1 MVKRCF
7 AWTAYFMVVFCWISL
22 PAEAQKLYSW
32 DDFVQ
37 EYANDDELLDE
48 EARLVF
54 LEELKQLHEHPVNIN
69 TASVEDFRQ
78 IPFLNE
84 QQIESIH
91 AYIYLHGEMKTL
103 GELRLLPLIDAQTYR
118 WLHLFVYAGE
128 VKKEEKRGIFS
139 YLRNDL
145 SSRIDIP
152 FYYRK
157 GYKVDNGYI
166 GNALYHRIKYE
177 LGNSKHFR
185 AGFHIEK
192 DAGERFYDS
201 YSGFALLQDVGI
213 IKNAVVGDYRLGLGE
228 GVALGGS
235 TWFSKT
241 SPANKTQTGIK
252 PLTSTDEINF
262 LRGAAV
268 TLNPWKGWELT
279 AFASFRQKDATLN
292 KNGEI
297 QTLQTS
303 GYHRSA
309 SELKNKNSSTAITT
323 GGGLSWQGKGIH
335 LGATG
340 YFTHFNK
347 VMNPGKTLYR
357 RYYPE
362 GQNFSVASL
371 YYGYSRYRF
380 TFAGETAY
388 SIEKSGIGTLNRLQ
402 WIISKRYAFSLVQR
416 FYGYKYYSFLSGA
429 FADNS
434 SAQNE
439 SGVLLHLKAQ
449 PWERWQII
457 CYADFFYNPWPRYRM
472 TRSSSGQEIMVELSH
487 KINNAHAL
495 QVRYQLKRKEQADVM
510 EPHHRT
516 KIQWTFTPS
525 DNCKFQTT
533 GWLHAVRGSKGWSIQ
548 ETAYYTLQKP
558 ALRFALMAA
567 YFQTDDYNSRIYL
580 YEPSLYSS
588 VSSAQYYGKG
598 INGVCMARWTSAN
611 KHWMLEGRYALCK
624 YFDRTEIG
632 SSLQTIYSSWKND
645 ISLQVRV
652 QI

>member
-1 MVKRCF
+1 M
-7 AWTAYFMVVFCWISL
+7 
-22 PAEAQKLYSW
+22 
-32 DDFVQ
+32 
-37 EYANDDELLDE
+37 
-48 EARLVF
+48 
-54 LEELKQLHEHPVNIN
+54 
-69 TASVEDFRQ
+69 
-78 IPFLNE
+78 
-84 QQIESIH
+84 
-91 AYIYLHGEMKTL
+91 
-103 GELRLLPLIDAQTYR
+103 
-118 WLHLFVYAGE
+118 
-128 VKKEEKRGIFS
+128 
-139 YLRNDL
+139 
-145 SSRIDIP
+145 
-152 FYYRK
+152 
-157 GYKVDNGYI
+157 
-166 GNALYHRIKYE
+166 
-177 LGNSKHFR
+177 GNSKHFR
-185 AGFHIEK
+185 AGFHTEK

-201 YSGFALLQDVGI
+201 YSGFALLKDVGI
-213 IKNAVVGDYRLGLGE
+213 LKTAVVGDYRIGLGE

-235 TWFSKT
+235 NWFSKS
-241 SPANKTQTGIK
+241 SPISKTQTGIK
-252 PLTSTDEINF
+252 PLTGMDEINF

-309 SELKNKNSSTAITT
+309 TELKNKNNSTAITA
-323 GGGLSWQGKGIH
+323 GGGLSWQGKGFH

-340 YFTHFNK
+340 YFVHFNR
-347 VMNPGKTLYR
+347 VMNPGNTLYR
-357 RYYPE
+357 RYYPR

-371 YYGYSRYRF
+371 YYGCSRYRF

-388 SIEKSGIGTLNRLQ
+388 STEKSGIGTLNRLQ
-402 WIISKRYAFSLVQR
+402 WIISKRYTLSLVQR

-457 CYADFFYNPWPRYRM
+457 CYADFFHNPWPRYRM
-472 TRSSSGQEIMVELSH
+472 TRSSSGQEIMAELSH
-487 KINNAHAL
+487 KINNYHTL
-495 QVRYQLKRKEQADVM
+495 LVRYQLKRKEQADVM

-516 KIQWTFTPS
+516 KLQWTFTPS
-525 DNCKFQTT
+525 GNWKFQTT
-533 GWLHAVRGSKGWSIQ
+533 GWQHAVRGSKGWSIQ

-598 INGVCMARWTSAN
+598 INGICMARWTSAN

-624 YFDRTEIG
+624 YFDRSEIG